1 MSKTFIK
8 DLYKEKVVFVAGGT
22 SGINLGIAKGF
33 GRLGAIV
40 VVVGRNEERA
50 SAAEKSIQEETGA
63 EALAISC
70 DVRDYEGIVKVYETI
85 VEKFGLIDVVVSGAA
100 GNFFA
105 PIVGLSSNGFK
116 TVIDIDLIGTY
127 HVLKA
132 SFDYLR
138 KPGASLIAI
147 TAPQAEQASPFQIHA
162 AAAKAGINQV
172 VRNMALEWGQAGIRT
187 NAICP
192 GGIEDTVGV
201 KFLAADPK
209 QFDAAIKKIPQRR
222 LGTVDEIADMAIF
235 LSSDAA
241 TYVTGQII
249 SVGGGLMLGDASQ
262 DCLTIPNRK

>member
-162 AAAKAGINQV
+162 AAAKAGI
-172 VRNMALEWGQAGIRT
+172 RT